1 MFGKWKL
8 KREHLERVL
17 IGGAAA
23 LVLFLAARGT
33 QTPLVEVPYDQV
45 PPEEMQTVAEPSVPM
60 QETTLYYKDGDGY
73 LVPVT
78 VSVPQQAGIA
88 KATLGLLT
96 SSVVNDME
104 AASLGLLTVAPQGT
118 TYDLDITGGNAR
130 VDLSGEVLNALD
142 AEQESAMVTS
152 IVETLTG
159 FDTVD
164 TVEFLVGGQKRSKL
178 THGTDISSKFTGGMV
193 NIESVSVGT
202 DISNSETVMLY
213 FPSESGR
220 MLVPVTRVVYGEP
233 DINTAV
239 LELLKGPKPDS
250 GLKQALPEK
259 CSLIDV
265 TLKDGVAIVNL
276 SKEFEQ
282 VVSQADGGKHA
293 LRAMQLTCRRFP
305 GVERVE
311 FQVDGKPYQ
320 IEGTPATPTF
330 VNSAEEIEAWF
341 PGVLEID

>member
-1 MFGKWKL
+1 
-8 KREHLERVL
+8 
-17 IGGAAA
+17 
-23 LVLFLAARGT
+23 
-33 QTPLVEVPYDQV
+33 
-45 PPEEMQTVAEPSVPM
+45 
-60 QETTLYYKDGDGY
+60 
-73 LVPVT
+73 
-78 VSVPQQAGIA
+78 
-88 KATLGLLT
+88 
-96 SSVVNDME
+96 
-104 AASLGLLTVAPQGT
+104 
-118 TYDLDITGGNAR
+118 
-130 VDLSGEVLNALD
+130 
-142 AEQESAMVTS
+142 
-152 IVETLTG
+152 
-159 FDTVD
+159 
-164 TVEFLVGGQKRSKL
+164 
-178 THGTDISSKFTGGMV
+178 
-193 NIESVSVGT
+193 
-202 DISNSETVMLY
+202 
-213 FPSESGR
+213 